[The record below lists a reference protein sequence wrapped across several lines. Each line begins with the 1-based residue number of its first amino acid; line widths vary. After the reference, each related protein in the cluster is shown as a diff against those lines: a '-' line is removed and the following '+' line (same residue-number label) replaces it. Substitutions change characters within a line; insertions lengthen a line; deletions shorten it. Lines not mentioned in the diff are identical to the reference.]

1 VAYAILIILALVYL
15 AFFLMFVVKL
25 VEALV
30 RIFGGVGFHRTRHVV
45 DSGLYGAYGLAGWCG
60 SRPRK
65 QPRRQGQHHAGG
77 SGSGSGPGLRL
88 GASQMFLA
96 KPGIPSVPT
105 PSSSAPPS
113 VLRPEHALQP
123 YREESD
129 DEDGYIMGAWHSY
142 PKPGYS
148 AVEDQSFAVP
158 TPPSQKSSG
167 FTRVG
172 GGRAHF
178 DTPYAIQSDSTSL
191 ERQSLVPH
199 HGVTSP
205 ELDSSLPPPS
215 FKFGTPPPDTSTPS
229 VGVFQNNGNNNN
241 PPGSSGNGGG
251 DSGPPRPTIGL
262 APGRHLPHGAMLPA
276 HLRTQ
281 SQSADVVHPGLTDP
295 FPGPSGSGNGTGAS
309 NTPGKTPSPMRAP
322 PIRNVS
328 EDSPLDSPAPKKP
341 HWLRKLRNKGHSDS
355 GTAAD
360 EEAEP
365 PTGASG
371 DNPPGRSF
379 HVVRKDQGQGQSH
392 NMRPSTSGS
401 SGDDAGQKKGSFVVL
416 RGRDVQPD
424 SGHGGLS

>member
-1 VAYAILIILALVYL
+1 
-15 AFFLMFVVKL
+15 MFVVKV

-65 QPRRQGQHHAGG
+65 RPRRQGQHNASG

-88 GASQMFLA
+88 GSSQMFLA
-96 KPGIPSVPT
+96 KPGVPSVPT

-148 AVEDQSFAVP
+148 AVEDQPFAVP
-158 TPPSQKSSG
+158 TPPSQKPSG

-172 GGRAHF
+172 GGRSHF
-178 DTPYAIQSDSTSL
+178 DTPYAIQSNSRTSL
-191 ERQSLVPH
+191 ERQSLMPH

-205 ELDSSLPPPS
+205 ELDSNHPPAP
-215 FKFGTPPPDTSTPS
+215 FKFGTPPLNTNTPS
-229 VGVFQNNGNNNN
+229 VGVLQNNGSNNK
-241 PPGSSGNGGG
+241 PPGSSGSGGG
-251 DSGPPRPTIGL
+251 GGGPPRPTIAL
-262 APGRHLPHGAMLPA
+262 AAGRQNLPHGAMPPA
-276 HLRTQ
+276 HFRVQ
-281 SQSADVVHPGLTDP
+281 SQSAVVVHPGLTDSLT
-295 FPGPSGSGNGTGAS
+295 GSSGSGNGTGAS
-309 NTPGKTPSPMRAP
+309 NTSAKTSSPMRAP
-322 PIRNVS
+322 PIRYVS
-328 EDSPLDSPAPKKP
+328 EDGVLDSPTPKKTP
-341 HWLRKLRNKGHSDS
+341 WFRMLRNKGHSDS

-360 EEAEP
+360 EEADP
-365 PTGASG
+365 PTGTSG
-371 DNPPGRSF
+371 GNTPGRSF
-379 HVVRKDQGQGQSH
+379 LVVRKDQSQGQSH
-392 NMRPSTSGS
+392 NVRPSTSGS

-416 RGRDVQPD
+416 RGRDAQPD
-424 SGHGGLS
+424 SGHGGPS